1 MQKATPTWIHGLL
14 QRILMDMLSRA
25 GFKSASEVRLKIDPE
40 IQLIPDVIATRGRIE
55 TAYPVT
61 ALDVVIEILSE
72 SDSMS
77 RTLSKCRTYLEER
90 VVFRGI
96 WELLD
101 QQLH

>member
-1 MQKATPTWIHGLL
+1 
-14 QRILMDMLSRA
+14 
-25 GFKSASEVRLKIDPE
+25 
-40 IQLIPDVIATRGRIE
+40 
-55 TAYPVT
+55 VT

-90 VVFRGI
+90 VVFRWEASRLQEVDTLAGMASRGI